1 MRYSPSSQWSVAHE
15 ALAAHAL
22 HEPDDSDVL
31 AIAQQQRRTS
41 ATAARPIVSDP
52 AADCATRILAAGRSH
67 QQSRRHRPARRAGAA
82 RHRVA
87 SIDIARRILG
97 PERDLEPRFIWV
109 PIDLQNPLAIEALA
123 GIVTLTP
130 GTLTADVTAD
140 RRYLLVHAFDVD
152 DEAAVI
158 AQIRSR
164 YEAPLSKIFPA
175 GDEPT

>member
-1 MRYSPSSQWSVAHE
+1 M
-15 ALAAHAL
+15 
-22 HEPDDSDVL
+22 
-31 AIAQQQRRTS
+31 
-41 ATAARPIVSDP
+41 
-52 AADCATRILAAGRSH
+52 
-67 QQSRRHRPARRAGAA
+67 
-82 RHRVA
+82 
-87 SIDIARRILG
+87 
-97 PERDLEPRFIWV
+97 

>member
-1 MRYSPSSQWSVAHE
+1 MKRWLPTPYMSLTILTFWLLLSSSV
-15 ALAAHAL
+15 
-22 HEPDDSDVL
+22 EPAQLLLGLLL
-31 AIAQQQRRTS
+31 AILL
-41 ATAARPIVSDP
+41 PIALRAFWP
-52 AADCATRILAAGRSH
+52 PAGRISNPGVIVLLVG
-67 QQSRRHRPARRAGAA
+67 RVLLDIV
-82 RHRVA
+82 VA